1 MKVVDFKPDPQV
13 KLTLQEC
20 LDMSDNL
27 ECVVVLAL
35 DKDGNQILRT
45 SSTSGEKKA
54 FLFAFYQAWMTKW
67 FQLGEDT

>member
-1 MKVVDFKPDPQV
+1 MKIIDFKADPQV
-13 KLTLQEC
+13 RQTIQEC
-20 LDMSDNL
+20 LDMADHL

-54 FLFAFYQAWMTKW
+54 FLMAFYQAWMTKW
-67 FQLGEDT
+67 FKLGDE

>member
-1 MKVVDFKPDPQV
+1 MNIINFKADPQV

-20 LDMSDNL
+20 LDMADNL

-35 DKDGNQILRT
+35 DKEGNQILRT

-54 FLFAFYQAWMTKW
+54 FLLSFYQAWMTKW
-67 FQLGEDT
+67 FKIGNE